1 MLSIPLLPL
10 LTALAWTPA
19 PAQTDTAVARIRREF
34 AAVNAMLPRC
44 SRRTLDLW
52 GESAE
57 GGSLEA
63 YRCGGEI
70 RKLVAVYYGETGRVR
85 EEWYLAGERPFFLF
99 RTDLGYDRPFG
110 RVVRRTEERVY
121 LRGGE
126 MLRWIG
132 DDGRARGTTSDE
144 ARGRL
149 AEIREF
155 AADLLD
161 RARTGR
167 TEAK

>member
-10 LTALAWTPA
+10 LAALAWTPSPVQA
-19 PAQTDTAVARIRREF
+19 DTAVARIRREF
-34 AAVNAMLPRC
+34 AAVNAILPRC
-44 SRRTLDLW
+44 SRQTLDIW
-52 GESAE
+52 GQSAE
-57 GGSLEA
+57 GGSLET

-70 RKLVAVYYGETGRVR
+70 RKLVATWYGETGQAR
-85 EEWYLAGERPFFLF
+85 EEWYLTGERPFFFFSTEL
-99 RTDLGYDRPFG
+99 RYDRPFG
-110 RVVRRTEERVY
+110 RIVRRAEERVY

-126 MLRWIG
+126 MVRWIG

-144 ARGRL
+144 ARARL
-149 AEIREF
+149 AEIRESVD
-155 AADLLD
+155 DLLD

>member
-1 MLSIPLLPL
+1 M
-10 LTALAWTPA
+10 LAWTPA
-19 PAQTDTAVARIRREF
+19 PAQADTAVARIRREY

-44 SRRTLDLW
+44 SKQTLDIF
-52 GESAE
+52 GESTE
-57 GGSLEA
+57 GGSLEV

-70 RKLVAVYYGETGRVR
+70 RKLAAVYYGETGQAH

-99 RTDLGYDRPFG
+99 RTDLDYERPFG
-110 RVVRRTEERVY
+110 RIVRRTEERVY

-126 MLRWIG
+126 MIRWIG

-144 ARGRL
+144 ARARL
-149 AEIREF
+149 AELRES

>member
-10 LTALAWTPA
+10 LALLASAPA
-19 PAQTDTAVARIRREF
+19 PAQADTAVARIRREF

-44 SRRTLDLW
+44 SKQTLDIW
-52 GESAE
+52 GESTE
-57 GGSLEA
+57 GGSLDV

-70 RKLVAVYYGETGRVR
+70 RKLAATYYGETGQAR
-85 EEWYLAGERPFFLF
+85 EEWYLVGERPFFLF
-99 RTDLGYDRPFG
+99 RTDLRYDRPFG
-110 RVVRRTEERVY
+110 RVAQRIEERVY

-126 MLRWIG
+126 MVRWIG

-144 ARGRL
+144 ARARL
-149 AEIREF
+149 AELRES